1 MFAVATA
8 TVATGSR
15 ADSALESGAMRRPLV
30 AIALVVLALSSLV
43 APAAAATGV
52 ASRLQ
57 LRGHLPELGERP
69 AMRVFQTQAA
79 YDSFRTSLGE
89 ANVFPATS
97 NMFMSF
103 DRDILALYIRGNDSG
118 GRCLRTGPSATLDG
132 DTTTLDLQFEA
143 GTCGAPAGAHYPFI
157 LVALARTAAD
167 GSAWV
172 TPARSVC
179 ASAPGVAD
187 SRACASLGTSTTSPS
202 PAPTAAASPSP
213 TAAPTATASA
223 TATRTAAPTTP
234 APTTAAPTTAAP
246 TATAS
251 ASPAPTR
258 SPVAVASPSAPA
270 SASPQPAATG
280 GGSDF
285 LLTAGLIGLGVLIA
299 IVIMA
304 ARRPRRS
311 IRRIP

>member
-1 MFAVATA
+1 MHRLMAVASLA
-8 TVATGSR
+8 
-15 ADSALESGAMRRPLV
+15 
-30 AIALVVLALSSLV
+30 ALVLSLLAT
-43 APAAAATGV
+43 PAGAATPV

-89 ANVFPATS
+89 ANVFPASS

-132 DTTTLDLQFEA
+132 DTTTLDLQFEP
-143 GTCGAPAGAHYPFI
+143 GTCGAPSSAHYPFI

-167 GSAWV
+167 GSSWV

-187 SRACASLGTSTTSPS
+187 SRACASLGTSTITPS
-202 PAPTAAASPSP
+202 PAPTSAASPSP
-213 TAAPTATASA
+213 SPATTAVPTTAASPTAS
-223 TATRTAAPTTP
+223 RTA

-246 TATAS
+246 TATSVAPS
-251 ASPAPTR
+251 PTR
-258 SPVAVASPSAPA
+258 SAVAVASPSVTT
-270 SASPQPAATG
+270 SPTGTVTG
-280 GGSDF
+280 GNNDF
-285 LLTAGLIGLGVLIA
+285 LLIAGLVGLGVLIG

>member
-1 MFAVATA
+1 MHRAFAVLILAA
-8 TVATGSR
+8 A
-15 ADSALESGAMRRPLV
+15 
-30 AIALVVLALSSLV
+30 VLSLV
-43 APAAAATGV
+43 ALPAAAATPV

-103 DRDILALYIRGNDSG
+103 DRDILALYVRGNDSG

-132 DTTTLDLQFEA
+132 DTTTLDLLFEP
-143 GTCGAPAGAHYPFI
+143 GTCGAPSGAHYPFI

-167 GSAWV
+167 GSSWV

-202 PAPTAAASPSP
+202 PASTGAASPSP
-213 TAAPTATASA
+213 TAAATASPTASA
-223 TATRTAAPTTP
+223 TATRTATATP
-234 APTTAAPTTAAP
+234 AAPTTTAPVATSAAP
-246 TATAS
+246 S
-251 ASPAPTR
+251 PTR
-258 SPVAVASPSAPA
+258 SPVAVASPSV
-270 SASPQPAATG
+270 SVSPTATVSG
-280 GGSDF
+280 GNNDF
-285 LLTAGLIGLGVLIA
+285 LLTAGLVGLGLLIV

>member
-1 MFAVATA
+1 MHRIVAVVSLA
-8 TVATGSR
+8 
-15 ADSALESGAMRRPLV
+15 
-30 AIALVVLALSSLV
+30 ALVLSLLA
-43 APAAAATGV
+43 APAGAATGV

-89 ANVFPATS
+89 ANVFPASS

-103 DRDILALYIRGNDSG
+103 DRDILALYIRGNDTG

-132 DTTTLDLQFEA
+132 DTTTLDLLFES
-143 GTCGAPAGAHYPFI
+143 GTCGAPSGAHYPFI

-167 GSAWV
+167 GSSWV

-187 SRACASLGTSTTSPS
+187 SRACASLGTSTTTPS
-202 PAPTAAASPSP
+202 PAPTSAASPSP
-213 TAAPTATASA
+213 SPATTAVPTTAASPTPSRTAS
-223 TATRTAAPTTP
+223 P
-234 APTTAAPTTAAP
+234 TAAPTTAAP
-246 TATAS
+246 TVTS
-251 ASPAPTR
+251 AAPSPTR
-258 SPVAVASPSAPA
+258 SAVAVASPSVAA
-270 SASPQPAATG
+270 SASAAPAA
-280 GGSDF
+280 GSNNDF
-285 LLTAGLIGLGVLIA
+285 LLTAGLVGLGVLIG

>member
-1 MFAVATA
+1 MHRIVAVVTLA
-8 TVATGSR
+8 
-15 ADSALESGAMRRPLV
+15 
-30 AIALVVLALSSLV
+30 AIVLWLLV

-52 ASRLQ
+52 TSRLQ

-132 DTTTLDLQFEA
+132 DTTTLDLQFEP
-143 GTCGAPAGAHYPFI
+143 GTCGAPSGAHYPFI

-167 GSAWV
+167 GSSWV

-187 SRACASLGTSTTSPS
+187 SRACASLGTSTTTPS
-202 PAPTAAASPSP
+202 PAPTGVASPSP
-213 TAAPTATASA
+213 TVAATATPTAAATAS
-223 TATRTAAPTTP
+223 RTA

-246 TATAS
+246 TAAAS
-251 ASPAPTR
+251 TTPLPTR
-258 SPVAVASPSAPA
+258 SVVAVASPSVIA
-270 SASPQPAATG
+270 SASAAPAV
-280 GGSDF
+280 GGSNDF
-285 LLTAGLIGLGVLIA
+285 LITAGLVALGVLIG

>member
-1 MFAVATA
+1 
-8 TVATGSR
+8 
-15 ADSALESGAMRRPLV
+15 MRRLV
-30 AIALVVLALSSLV
+30 AAVGLAVVGISLLGGH
-43 APAAAATGV
+43 ASAATGV

-69 AMRVFQTQAA
+69 AIRVFQTQSA
-79 YDSFRTSLGE
+79 YDSFRTSLGD
-89 ANVFPATS
+89 ANVFPPSS

-103 DRDILALYIRGNDSG
+103 DRDILALYSRGNDSG

-132 DTTTLDLQFEA
+132 DTTTLDLLFEP
-143 GTCGAPAGAHYPFI
+143 GTCGAPSGARYPFVM
-157 LVALARTAAD
+157 VALARTAAD
-167 GSAWV
+167 ASSWV

-187 SRACASLGTSTTSPS
+187 SRACASLGTGTTS
-202 PAPTAAASPSP
+202 PAPTATPSPIP
-213 TAAPTATASA
+213 TAAVTATPTPSATASPIA
-223 TATRTAAPTTP
+223 

-246 TATAS
+246 TSAAPATAAPTAAVS
-251 ASPAPTR
+251 ATLLPTR
-258 SPVAVASPSAPA
+258 STVAVASPSGIAGAPA
-270 SASPQPAATG
+270 PATG
-280 GGSDF
+280 GNSDF
-285 LLTAGLIGLGVLIA
+285 LLTAGLVGLGVLIG

>member
-1 MFAVATA
+1 MHRLIAVVSLA
-8 TVATGSR
+8 
-15 ADSALESGAMRRPLV
+15 
-30 AIALVVLALSSLV
+30 ALVLSLLA
-43 APAAAATGV
+43 APAVAATGI
-52 ASRLQ
+52 ATRLQ

-89 ANVFPATS
+89 ANVFPASS

-103 DRDILALYIRGNDSG
+103 DRDILALYIRGNDTG

-132 DTTTLDLQFEA
+132 DTTTLDLLFEP
-143 GTCGAPAGAHYPFI
+143 GTCGAPSSAHYPFI

-167 GSAWV
+167 GSSWV

-187 SRACASLGTSTTSPS
+187 SRACASLGTSTTTPS
-202 PAPTAAASPSP
+202 PAPTGVASPSP
-213 TAAPTATASA
+213 SPATTALPTVSASAAASRTASPTAAS
-223 TATRTAAPTTP
+223 
-234 APTTAAPTTAAP
+234 TTAAP
-246 TATAS
+246 TATS
-251 ASPAPTR
+251 ASSPTR
-258 SPVAVASPSAPA
+258 STVAVASPSVAA
-270 SASPQPAATG
+270 SASAAPAAG
-280 GGSDF
+280 GNNDF
-285 LLTAGLIGLGVLIA
+285 LLTAGLVGLGLLIG

>member
-1 MFAVATA
+1 MNRLIAV
-8 TVATGSR
+8 VS
-15 ADSALESGAMRRPLV
+15 LV
-30 AIALVVLALSSLV
+30 GLALALLA
-43 APAAAATGV
+43 APAGAATGIT
-52 ASRLQ
+52 SRLQ

-89 ANVFPATS
+89 ANVFPASS

-103 DRDILALYIRGNDSG
+103 DRDILALYNRGNDTG

-132 DTTTLDLQFEA
+132 DTTTLDLLFEA
-143 GTCGAPAGAHYPFI
+143 GTCGAPSSAHYPFI

-167 GSAWV
+167 GSSWV

-187 SRACASLGTSTTSPS
+187 SRACASLGSSTTTPS
-202 PAPTAAASPSP
+202 PAPTGVASPSP
-213 TAAPTATASA
+213 TPAA
-223 TATRTAAPTTP
+223 TATPTAIASPTASRTA

-246 TATAS
+246 TTTVS
-251 ASPAPTR
+251 TTPLPTR
-258 SPVAVASPSAPA
+258 SAVAVASPSVVA
-270 SASPQPAATG
+270 SASAQPAAG
-280 GGSDF
+280 GNSDF
-285 LLTAGLIGLGVLIA
+285 LLTAGLVGLGILIG